1 MLQEKEIRRLA
12 ESVLKDSGL
21 FLVDVNVRKD
31 NYIRVLI
38 ESIDGVSIEDCARI
52 NRLLEARLNRDKED
66 FELEVSSPGLN
77 TPFKVFKQYL
87 KNINKDVD
95 VVMKDGM
102 KISGMLIQVDNDG
115 LTLDIYDQSK
125 KPANKNRI
133 NVSKYILF
141 SDIKSTKEKINI

>member
-12 ESVLKDSGL
+12 ESVLKDSDL
-21 FLVDVNVRKD
+21 FLVDVSVRKD
-31 NYIRVLI
+31 NFIRVLI

-52 NRLLEARLNRDKED
+52 NRIMEARLNRDKED

-77 TPFKVFKQYL
+77 APFKVFRQYL
-87 KNINKDVD
+87 KNINKYVD

-102 KISGMLIQVDNDG
+102 KVSGKLIQVDDDG
-115 LTLDIYDQSK
+115 LTLSIGDQSEK
-125 KPANKNRI
+125 AENRGKTDGL
-133 NVSKYILF
+133 KYVLF

>member
-1 MLQEKEIRRLA
+1 MLQEKEIRKLA
-12 ESVLKDSGL
+12 ELVLKDSGL
-21 FLVDVNVRKD
+21 FLVDVNVRKG

-38 ESIDGVSIEDCARI
+38 ESIDGVNLEDCARI
-52 NRLLEARLNRDKED
+52 NRLLEARLNRDQED

-102 KISGMLIQVDNDG
+102 KISGKLVQVDNDG
-115 LTLDIYDQSK
+115 LTLDIDDQSK
-125 KPANKNRI
+125 KDENKEKI
-133 NVSKYILF
+133 DGLKCLLF

>member
-12 ESVLKDSGL
+12 ESILKDSGL

-77 TPFKVFKQYL
+77 APFKVFKQYL
-87 KNINKDVD
+87 KNINKEVD
-95 VVMKDGM
+95 VIMKDGM
-102 KISGMLIQVDNDG
+102 KISGKLIQVDNNG
-115 LTLDIYDQSK
+115 LILDIDDQSK
-125 KPANKNRI
+125 KPVNEDRI
-133 NVSKYILF
+133 NVSKYLLF